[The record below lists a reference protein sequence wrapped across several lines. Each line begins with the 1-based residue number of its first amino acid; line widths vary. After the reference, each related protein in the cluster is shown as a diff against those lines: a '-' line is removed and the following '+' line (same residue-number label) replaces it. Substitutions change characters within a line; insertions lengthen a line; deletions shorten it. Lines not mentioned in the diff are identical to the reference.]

1 MALVSANIQYNRGE
15 HLLLDYSSLQEKY
28 SVALAWAQDPYSNA
42 AVGQFIYISND
53 ETAEDGK
60 TYVKG
65 PYVVDVI
72 GENAVL
78 TPLSKGSAGNA
89 EITDVVAGIQSDV
102 KTLQSDVDA
111 VEADVADA
119 LAAIGTKG
127 ADGVASTGLYAEID
141 NVIKSLDE
149 IEVPVEDVQVNG
161 VSVVVDGV
169 ANIDMD
175 TILDPYAKTSDVSAT
190 YATQDS
196 LNDYALKSD
205 SYTKTEVDGV
215 AAAAAADAIN
225 ALNVASVAADGK
237 YVSDVKQVNGK
248 IEVSLA
254 DLPTVEVPEYAIVKA
269 DSAEDGYAHTYY
281 LTKDGDK
288 VGASINIPK
297 DMMVQEGSVVTL
309 ADGEEGYA
317 AGTYIKLVLANSD
330 SAPLYIAAT
339 DLIDVYT
346 SGNKYITVAGYT
358 ITFEYDSLVADLK
371 TSLASTF
378 DAAGTA
384 EGLVNDA
391 VIAINTTLNDYAKT
405 ADVNKTL
412 EDYAK
417 TDDVN
422 KTLEDYAKTADVNA
436 SIKEVSDKN
445 KAQDDRLSALED
457 LVTGGSGEG
466 GDEDQTLVQRVNA
479 NKIAIAALESTVGK
493 AADGESPATGLI
505 ATTID
510 LTDRVL
516 DLENDSIKSI
526 VINGVA
532 AEVADNTATIS
543 LVNSLSDL
551 SDADAKKA
559 VSAGAVSDA
568 VIDLTNNINGK
579 ASISLVDAVPVEGD
593 TTVIYLEKVDN
604 NITEKIYLSDGSYHV
619 IGSDLYA
626 SKDLATSEIAGLM
639 SAADKVKLDS
649 IETITSTELDNIFNK
664 VSE

>member
-53 ETAEDGK
+53 ETTEDGK

-78 TPLSKGSAGNA
+78 TPLSKGSAGNP

-161 VSVVVDGV
+161 ASVVVDGV
-169 ANIDMD
+169 ANIDMN
-175 TILDPYAKTSDVSAT
+175 TILDPYAKTEDVSAT

-215 AAAAAADAIN
+215 AAAAATAAIN
-225 ALNVASVAADGK
+225 DLNVTDTAVAGKYVASV
-237 YVSDVKQVNGK
+237 SEVNGK
-248 IEVSLA
+248 VVVTRE

-281 LTKDGDK
+281 LAKDGDK
-288 VGASINIPK
+288 AGVSINIPK

-309 ADGEEGYA
+309 ADGEVEGYA

-330 SAPLYIAAT
+330 NAPLYIAAT

-391 VIAINTTLNDYAKT
+391 VNAINTTLNDYAKT
-405 ADVNKTL
+405 A
-412 EDYAK
+412 
-417 TDDVN
+417 DVN

-445 KAQDDRLSALED
+445 KAQDDRLTALED
-457 LVTGGSGEG
+457 LVTGGSGEE

-493 AADGESPATGLI
+493 AAEGENPATGLV

-510 LTDRVL
+510 LTDRVV
-516 DLENDSIKSI
+516 DLESNSIKSI
-526 VINGVA
+526 VINGVSA
-532 AEVADNTATIS
+532 DVANNVATIS

-551 SDADAKKA
+551 SADDEKKA
-559 VSAGAVSDA
+559 VSAGAVSAA
-568 VIDLTNNINGK
+568 VIDLTNSVNGK

-604 NITEKIYLSDGSYHV
+604 KITEKIYLSDGSYHV

-626 SKDLATSEIAGLM
+626 SKDLATSELAGLM

>member
-1 MALVSANIQYNRGE
+1 
-15 HLLLDYSSLQEKY
+15 
-28 SVALAWAQDPYSNA
+28 VALAWAQDPYSNA
-42 AVGQFIYISND
+42 AVGQFIYIEKD

-89 EITDVVAGIQSDV
+89 QITDVVAGIQSDV

-161 VSVVVDGV
+161 AYVVVDGV
-169 ANIDMD
+169 ASIDMNI
-175 TILDPYAKTSDVSAT
+175 ILDPYAKTSDISAT
-190 YATQDS
+190 YATKDS

-225 ALNVASVAADGK
+225 ALNVTDTAVAGK
-237 YVSDVKQVNGK
+237 YVASVSEVNGK
-248 IEVSLA
+248 VVVTRE
-254 DLPTVEVPEYAIVKA
+254 DLPTVEVPVYSIAKA
-269 DSAEDGYAHTYY
+269 DKAEGDNAHTYY

-309 ADGEEGYA
+309 ADGEVEGYA

-339 DLIDVYT
+339 DLIDVYI

-391 VIAINTTLNDYAKT
+391 VSAINTNLADYAKT
-405 ADVNKTL
+405 ADVNATL
-412 EDYAK
+412 ADYAK
-417 TDDVN
+417 TADVN

-493 AADGESPATGLI
+493 AAEGENPATGLI

-516 DLENDSIKSI
+516 DLENNSIKSI

-551 SDADAKKA
+551 SDDDAKKA
-559 VSAGAVSDA
+559 VSAGAVSDV

-604 NITEKIYLSDGSYHV
+604 KITEKIYLSDGSYHV

-626 SKDLATSEIAGLM
+626 SKDLATSELAGLM